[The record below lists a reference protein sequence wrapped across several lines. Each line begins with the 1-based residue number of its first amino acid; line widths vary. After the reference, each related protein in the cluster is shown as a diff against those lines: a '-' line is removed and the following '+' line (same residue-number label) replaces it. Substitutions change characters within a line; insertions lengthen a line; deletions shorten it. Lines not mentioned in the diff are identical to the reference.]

1 MKFLRV
7 IAFTFLAVLNL
18 LAGPYI
24 AYSEAQQSKA
34 PGPSLAEDQL
44 KGACRK
50 DPSITFS
57 EEQVRELESLQRA
70 YLEEIRPL
78 WNELG
83 NLRRE
88 LRFAISDPQVQ
99 SQALLD
105 KQRKA
110 SAIQAKI
117 ENLRFSYLIKTRS
130 ILAKEQLERMPRD
143 CPLKMGGGYRTTQ
156 RPQGWIRW

>member
-1 MKFLRV
+1 MKFLT
-7 IAFTFLAVLNL
+7 IIGFAFLAILNL

-24 AYSEAQQSKA
+24 TYSEAQQSKA
-34 PGPSLAEDQL
+34 PGPSFAEYQV
-44 KGACRK
+44 KGSCRK

-78 WNELG
+78 WNELAD
-83 NLRRE
+83 LRRE
-88 LRFAISDPQVQ
+88 LRFAVSDPQAQ

-105 KQRKA
+105 KQRRA

-117 ENLRFSYLIKTRS
+117 ENFRFSYLIKTRS
-130 ILAKEQLERMPRD
+130 ILRKEQLERMPRD
-143 CPLKMGGGYRTTQ
+143 CPLKMGGGYGTRH
-156 RPQGWIRW
+156 RSQGWFRW